1 MGTHDDAVRVIAR
14 LARGFDK
21 ALGGTDITLPQYR
34 LLAFLDEG
42 ERAASALA
50 DWLEVSRPSITA
62 LVDGVVQR
70 GWVERRESPDDR
82 RRVLH
87 VLTTDG
93 RRRLAGAT
101 AVLAGVL
108 DDLLDHLESAEQ
120 DTVNEGLSLLA
131 TAANRRR
138 DGALSS

>member
-21 ALGGTDITLPQYR
+21 ALGGTDITLPQFR

-87 VLTTDG
+87 VLTDAG
-93 RRRLAGAT
+93 RARLAEAT
-101 AVLAGVL
+101 IVLSGVL
-108 DDLLDHLESAEQ
+108 DGLAEHLEPAEQ
-120 DTVNEGLSLLA
+120 AVVAEGLSLLA
-131 TAANRRR
+131 VASGRRR
-138 DGALSS
+138 EAAMSS